1 MTYEE
6 LQREIDALPSQHPE
20 FIIGWLMSQ
29 VVSLINER
37 EEDEET

>member
-6 LQREIDALPSQHPE
+6 LQKEIDALPSQDPE

-29 VVSLINER
+29 VIRLINER